1 MLQIVSASADKTVA
15 VWDAN
20 VGKRIR
26 KCALHTGCVNSVA
39 MPGAKGG
46 QLYASGS
53 DDGFVRVWD
62 VRSKQAVH
70 TLPHTYQVTKQPHA
84 CRRITIASRRD
95 GGGWMA
101 YASAHA
107 HAHAYAQILAVE
119 LSADASKVFAGGID
133 NCVQVWDLAKG
144 GEEPVDTYQGH
155 ADSITGLRLSPDGCV
170 RACVRLC
177 ARRHGVEFRWKFA
190 MLAGLIRPYSISPP
204 HRKFL
209 LSNGMDNTLRQ
220 WDVRPFVTGSRQV
233 KVYQGATVRAS
244 PGRACALTFL
254 PSFPPHPSDLIR
266 PSKSNQQQHGSDR
279 NLLRA
284 SWSADGEMVTVG
296 SSDRAVHIFDVPSS
310 QELYFLP
317 GHKATVNEVVFSPVE
332 PIIASAS
339 SDKTIF
345 LGELA

>member
-1 MLQIVSASADKTVA
+1 VIGLLLLWVCLRVTDIGPVIHCAVLWEVHGEECKNYNVLQGHTNAVLDLKWAPDGKKVRGMRGVCVDPSLVHTHKGGEGPMDTYQGHADSITGACASALTYTHTLTLPVLQIVSASADKTVA

-170 RACVRLC
+170 RACVRMC
-177 ARRHGVEFRWKFA
+177 APAR
-190 MLAGLIRPYSISPP
+190 
-204 HRKFL
+204 
-209 LSNGMDNTLRQ
+209 
-220 WDVRPFVTGSRQV
+220 
-233 KVYQGATVRAS
+233 
-244 PGRACALTFL
+244 
-254 PSFPPHPSDLIR
+254 
-266 PSKSNQQQHGSDR
+266 
-279 NLLRA
+279 
-284 SWSADGEMVTVG
+284 
-296 SSDRAVHIFDVPSS
+296 
-310 QELYFLP
+310 
-317 GHKATVNEVVFSPVE
+317 
-332 PIIASAS
+332 
-339 SDKTIF
+339 
-345 LGELA
+345 